1 MDGCLLHVQKVMKKR
16 PVAVLIVG
24 CLFIATG
31 ALSLAYH
38 LTDFKISKPVE
49 SELVWISL
57 VRLLAIVS
65 GVFMLLGRNWARW
78 LALAWIA
85 FHVVI
90 SFPSIRQVVVHGLL
104 LVLIAY
110 LLFRPEVRAYFNH
123 REPAP
128 DS

>member
-1 MDGCLLHVQKVMKKR
+1 MKKR
-16 PVAVLIVG
+16 PLAVLIVG
-24 CLFIATG
+24 CLFIETG
-31 ALSLAYH
+31 VLGLAYH

-49 SELVWISL
+49 SELIWISL

-90 SFPSIRQVVVHGLL
+90 SFPSIQQVVFHALL
-104 LVLIAY
+104 FLLIAY
-110 LLFRPEVRAYFNH
+110 CLYRPEVRAYFNH
-123 REPAP
+123 REAAP

>member
-1 MDGCLLHVQKVMKKR
+1 MKKR
-16 PVAVLIVG
+16 PLAVLIIG

-31 ALSLAYH
+31 ALGLAYH

-49 SELVWISL
+49 SELVWISF

-90 SFPSIRQVVVHGLL
+90 SFPSMRQVVVHGLL
-104 LVLIAY
+104 FVMITY
-110 LLFRPEVRAYFNH
+110 FLFRPEAKVYFNH
-123 REPAP
+123 REAAP